1 MFSISLAPTSAPK
14 RWYSNQHSVQNEY
27 EELAY
32 LEAKFVH
39 DREQALKVRCPMIAP
54 PSTFNNTSM
63 NTNNNNSMDDPSMD
77 DMEAQDDIND
87 SGVTPYGE
95 VDVTFVEDPPY
106 DTEQQQQQHYH
117 DDATAP
123 TVTRSLSFMSEHE
136 SRSVQLPS
144 QQHHSSNHNS
154 STYTSSMI
162 SSTSFSTPN
171 RTIAPHLPS
180 NFFNTPTP
188 TTSQQMPPPPH
199 TSTLSTSPY
208 IEDYLSPPP
217 PAGRSLRQYM
227 DDSSRGFMEPEVMDR
242 LIHYDDD
249 DNNNN
254 DDPILTTSDDDA
266 IDASADD
273 GTVTRRMRRSNLFD

>member
-39 DREQALKVRCPMIAP
+39 DREQALEVRCPMIVP
-54 PSTFNNTSM
+54 PSTFNNTSL
-63 NTNNNNSMDDPSMD
+63 NTNNNNSMGDPSMD

-87 SGVTPYGE
+87 SSVTPYGE
-95 VDVTFVEDPPY
+95 VDVTFMNDPPY
-106 DTEQQQQQHYH
+106 DTDHQQQQQQQQHYH
-117 DDATAP
+117 DDAPDPNT
-123 TVTRSLSFMSEHE
+123 TRSLSFMSQHD
-136 SRSVQLPS
+136 SHSMQLPP
-144 QQHHSSNHNS
+144 QQYHGS
-154 STYTSSMI
+154 STYTSSML
-162 SSTSFSTPN
+162 SSASFSTPN

-188 TTSQQMPPPPH
+188 TTTQQRPLPPQ
-199 TSTLSTSPY
+199 TSTLSTSPD
-208 IEDYLSPPP
+208 IDNYLSPPP

-227 DDSSRGFMEPEVMDR
+227 DDSSRGFMEPEIMDR

-249 DNNNN
+249 DDNNNN
-254 DDPILTTSDDDA
+254 NDPILTTLDDYDAVGGDDD
-266 IDASADD
+266 
-273 GTVTRRMRRSNLFD
+273 VPRRMRRSRLF